1 MFVEKVFPTTLMG
14 KIYYSRLFVS
24 NIYISLQVRKNWRQN
39 VFFITNKVKNYFLNG
54 ASEEKMSTRRPPKK
68 RRDIIRNHF
77 QVSLSKCESDWGT

>member
-1 MFVEKVFPTTLMG
+1 MFVEKVFPTTLME

-24 NIYISLQVRKNWRQN
+24 NIYIPTGKEELATNF
-39 VFFITNKVKNYFLNG
+39 FFITNKVKNYFLNG
-54 ASEEKMSTRRPPKK
+54 ASEEKMSTRRPPVI